1 MKFHQ
6 KVGGK
11 LGLVDLG
18 SDRHPSWHLELVL
31 VFLWNGSGRHP
42 DVFALGISLR
52 YVVGMAG
59 PLLL

>member
-11 LGLVDLG
+11 LGLIDLG
-18 SDRHPSWHLELVL
+18 SDRHPSWLLL
-31 VFLWNGSGRHP
+31 LMFLWNGSGRHL
-42 DVFALGISLR
+42 DFLASISLR
-52 YVVGMAG
+52 YVVGTTG